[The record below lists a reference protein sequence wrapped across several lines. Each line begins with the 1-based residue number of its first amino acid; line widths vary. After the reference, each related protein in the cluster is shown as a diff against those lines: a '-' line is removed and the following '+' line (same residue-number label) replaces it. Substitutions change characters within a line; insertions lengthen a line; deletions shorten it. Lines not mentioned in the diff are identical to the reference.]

1 MIRSID
7 FSRTLDSLR
16 PFSVSLIS
24 PAVGRFTLYFHF
36 NIRAV
41 ADLRHPRADEGAW
54 FFALHDSLN
63 APLLRSRRVVAS
75 PNLLAIHQVNEA
87 IPPGALR
94 CEGPHD
100 PGRRDLALGVCTLV
114 YEEV

>member
-1 MIRSID
+1 MIRTID
-7 FSRTLDSLR
+7 FTRTLDSPR

-24 PAVGRFTLYFHF
+24 PAVGRFSLYFHF
-36 NIRAV
+36 NIRAA
-41 ADLRHPRADEGAW
+41 ADLRRPSPDDGAW

-63 APLLRSRRVVAS
+63 VPLLRSRRVVVS
-75 PNLLAIHQVNEA
+75 PNLLAIHQVDA
-87 IPPGALR
+87 AMPPGALR